1 MIGIKVNHYHHVFAL
16 SKKEVS
22 DLHQMVDDF
31 GDSNTDTSRWR
42 PDISITRAQLGAIG
56 NSNKQ
61 FLYDFPDGKD
71 TGEIVQTF
79 LRSPALDITEVDS
92 ATERITQIIERKS
105 EIDKKSQAKL
115 DKRQKDLKDLS
126 DAIRNGSEPSEPSP
140 GPSNS

>member
-1 MIGIKVNHYHHVFAL
+1 MIGIKVNHYHNAFAL

-31 GDSNTDTSRWR
+31 GDSNTDTSKWR
-42 PDISITRAQLGAIG
+42 PDISITRAQLGAMG

-105 EIDKKSQAKL
+105 ENDKKSQAKL

>member
-1 MIGIKVNHYHHVFAL
+1 MIGIKVNHYHNSFAL
-16 SKKEVS
+16 SKKEQS
-22 DLHQMVDDF
+22 ELHQMTDDF
-31 GDSNTDTSRWR
+31 GKSNTDTSKWR

-71 TGEIVQTF
+71 TGDVVQTF

-105 EIDKKSQAKL
+105 DQDKKNKAKL

-126 DAIRNGSEPSEPSP
+126 DAIKNVNEPSEPSTP
-140 GPSNS
+140 PSNS